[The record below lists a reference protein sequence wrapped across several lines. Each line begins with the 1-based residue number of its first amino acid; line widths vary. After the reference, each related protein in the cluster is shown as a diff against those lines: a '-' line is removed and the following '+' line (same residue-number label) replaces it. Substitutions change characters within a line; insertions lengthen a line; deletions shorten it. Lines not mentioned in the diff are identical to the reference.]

1 MKFIPIIG
9 TISAGKTAF
18 LRAFLGIDVLQ
29 TGSVTTTKFVCL
41 IKNSTQISFYHV
53 IPKKEQDLIFVKVGP
68 ETKSEEK
75 IKQKII
81 EINTCLKEKKGTKDD
96 IFYMLEFPIKNIEN
110 IPLLENCYFMDIPGL
125 NEKDTNY
132 INDIFSLIT
141 LNEILL
147 EIVIFDSTSIG
158 SDNILNIF
166 TELEKKKCLCK
177 KDNIFILNKIDL
189 CTGGSEENIVE
200 GFKKYFYETF
210 EDEKDKNRFVNL
222 NIYDNHFIPM
232 NSILYRA
239 ETKLMEDFS
248 SLLIF
253 EMFYYLENET
263 LKGSSFFE
271 YLQKRISLIIEH
283 EKIDIDKD
291 MTKIDNNYFKNI
303 AEDSVAILKNTSK
316 NIKNATDIDLGINL
330 KKKSVE
336 KELKKLFA
344 IQKNKKYLVFH
355 SEFFTQLQEVVKNI
369 KINQTDL
376 SCPPNAMNPKILI
389 SDKKEK
395 SDIINVKNDG
405 INIIEQLDNFLN
417 ETFKLIDPQNELKEF
432 KISLQ
437 TLRENILG
445 RKIRIS
451 LIGNISVGKS
461 SVLNCIIG
469 YDILP
474 TKNTECTYR
483 GVIIRHKKDNN
494 FKLYRTKLI
503 TRGKGL
509 DQYYYFIDESKWY
522 CNGIPAIKDYLNNK
536 NNDKKI
542 GDEDAYIVITGPLK
556 IFDFIK
562 LDDNIINKIEFIDL
576 PGADR
581 KNNTFNDKEY
591 YKKILKFSN
600 CCLYMNDPKT
610 IDDKDSEKRMLDQ
623 YSSDKSKIFTI
634 LRKNFIK
641 TCLFLINKS
650 DTLENEREKREIVK
664 SLFQTIKKEEKKL
677 KEEELNV
684 AFFSSKFFL
693 FFLNIY
699 NQYVI
704 QAEENP
710 YKLLK
715 ELYQDWAKSFTLRS
729 WKSFIIKKIETL
741 QDKLDLDSEE
751 EIEPTEEFQNNLS
764 FAMDKLFEGKF
775 RGTSQDEED
784 DIIRKLYTFNHQLQ
798 VTDFND
804 THYSHLFFDKLKEVI
819 LFCDNFQNESL
830 KFSILEFF
838 TYTDQLFDKEIS
850 KENEQE
856 KEMLIKRCELF
867 QTKIIPSIEL
877 KFEEKKKTIMDI
889 LELGLFQCQKLI
901 DEEIKNADKILEE
914 ANKDIEAV
922 AKNFEKKI
930 DEIISRTNEK
940 KEKQLIN
947 LTSEIESVLKEEIES
962 FYSIGNVG
970 STKVD
975 LNKGIT
981 LKMVFS
987 LVGSAISGI
996 AVRTGLVMVGQSL
1009 LVGTAAAT
1017 GITTTTIAGSTTIG
1031 GVLMGP
1037 LGIAIG
1043 IGVGL
1048 TISVVSFLV
1057 HYFSKT
1063 KRYVKGLEQTKIDIT
1078 KKFDEIKEMFMND
1091 FTAFQNSLS
1100 NELKIKVEIMRK
1112 QINTVNENKWK
1123 AIKEKYLIQKK
1134 AIEQKI
1140 KSFK

>member
-1 MKFIPIIG
+1 MKFIPIVG

-53 IPKKEQDLIFVKVGP
+53 IPKREKDLIFVKDGE
-68 ETKSEEK
+68 ETKSEEQ
-75 IKQKII
+75 IKQRII
-81 EINTCLKEKKGTKDD
+81 EINTNLKEKKGAIND
-96 IFYMLEFPIKNIEN
+96 IFYMLEFPIKNIDN

-141 LNEILL
+141 INEILL
-147 EIVIFDSTSIG
+147 EIVIFDSTCIG

-177 KDNIFILNKIDL
+177 KNNIFILNKIDL
-189 CTGGSEENIVE
+189 CTGDSEGDIVE
-200 GFKKYFYETF
+200 SFKKYFYETF

-239 ETKLMEDFS
+239 ETRLMEDFS

-253 EMFYYLENET
+253 ELFYYLENET

-271 YLQKRISLIIEH
+271 YLQKKVSSMVDH
-283 EKIDIDKD
+283 EKIDVDKD
-291 MTKIDNNYFKNI
+291 MKKIDNNEFKNI
-303 AEDSVAILKNTSK
+303 AEEAVTILKNTSK
-316 NIKNATDIDLGINL
+316 NIKNATDIDLGLNL

-336 KELKKLFA
+336 KELKKLFT
-344 IQKNKKYLVFH
+344 IQINKKYLVFH
-355 SEFFTQLQEVVKNI
+355 SDFFTKLQEVVKNI
-369 KINQTDL
+369 QINQTDL
-376 SCPPNAMNPKILI
+376 SCPPNVINLKSL
-389 SDKKEK
+389 K

-405 INIIEQLDNFLN
+405 INIIEQLDNFLT
-417 ETFKLIDPQNELKEF
+417 ETFKVIDPQNELKEF

-509 DQYYYFIDESKWY
+509 DQYYYFKDEPKWH

-562 LDDNIINKIEFIDL
+562 LDDNIIYKIEFVDL
-576 PGADR
+576 PGSDR
-581 KNNTFNDKEY
+581 KNNTFNEKEY

-610 IDDKDSEKRMLDQ
+610 IDDIDSEKRMLDQ
-623 YSSDKSKIFTI
+623 YSSDKSKVFTT

-650 DTLENEREKREIVK
+650 DTLENDIEKKEIVK
-664 SLFQTIKKEEKKL
+664 SLFQTIKKEEIKL
-677 KEEELNV
+677 KEEEMNV
-684 AFFSSKFFL
+684 SFFSSKFFL

-710 YKLLK
+710 QKLVNLLYK
-715 ELYQDWAKSFTLRS
+715 DWAKIFTIRSF
-729 WKSFIIKKIETL
+729 KSFILKKIENL
-741 QDKLDLDSEE
+741 QEKLDLDCEE
-751 EIEPTEEFQNNLS
+751 EIEPTEDFQLNLS
-764 FAMDKLFEGKF
+764 LAIDKAFEGKF
-775 RGTSQDEED
+775 RGTSQDEEEE
-784 DIIRKLYTFNHQLQ
+784 IIRKLYTFNQQLQ
-798 VTDFND
+798 KTDFND

-819 LFCDNFQNESL
+819 LFCDSFQNKNL
-830 KFSILEFF
+830 KYSILEFF

-856 KEMLIKRCELF
+856 KERLIETCKFF
-867 QTKIIPSIEL
+867 QREIIPNLET
-877 KFEEKKKTIMDI
+877 KFDEKKKTIRNI
-889 LELGLFQCQKLI
+889 LELGLFKCQKLI
-901 DEEIKNADKILEE
+901 DEEIANADKILEE

-930 DEIISRTNEK
+930 DEVISQTNNEK
-940 KEKQLIN
+940 EKELKN
-947 LTSEIESVLKEEIES
+947 LTDEIENALKEEIEK
-962 FYSIGNVG
+962 FYSIGKVD

-981 LKMVFS
+981 LKTVFS

-996 AVRTGLVMVGQSL
+996 AVRTGLVLVGQSL
-1009 LVGTAAAT
+1009 LAGTAAAT
-1017 GITTTTIAGSTTIG
+1017 GLASTTIIGSTTLG

-1037 LGIAIG
+1037 VGIVVG
-1043 IGVGL
+1043 VGVGL
-1048 TISVVSFLV
+1048 VISLVSFLV

-1063 KRYVKGLEQTKIDIT
+1063 KRYVKGLEQTKIDIK
-1078 KKFDEIKEMFMND
+1078 KKFDEIKEMFVND
-1091 FTAFQNSLS
+1091 FSAFQISLS
-1100 NELKIKVEIMRK
+1100 SELKIKVEIMRK

-1123 AIKEKYLIQKK
+1123 AIKENYLIQKK

>member
-1 MKFIPIIG
+1 
-9 TISAGKTAF
+9 
-18 LRAFLGIDVLQ
+18 
-29 TGSVTTTKFVCL
+29 
-41 IKNSTQISFYHV
+41 
-53 IPKKEQDLIFVKVGP
+53 
-68 ETKSEEK
+68 
-75 IKQKII
+75 
-81 EINTCLKEKKGTKDD
+81 
-96 IFYMLEFPIKNIEN
+96 
-110 IPLLENCYFMDIPGL
+110 
-125 NEKDTNY
+125 
-132 INDIFSLIT
+132 
-141 LNEILL
+141 
-147 EIVIFDSTSIG
+147 
-158 SDNILNIF
+158 
-166 TELEKKKCLCK
+166 
-177 KDNIFILNKIDL
+177 
-189 CTGGSEENIVE
+189 
-200 GFKKYFYETF
+200 
-210 EDEKDKNRFVNL
+210 
-222 NIYDNHFIPM
+222 M

-271 YLQKRISLIIEH
+271 YLEKRISLIIEH
-283 EKIDIDKD
+283 EKIDIEKD
-291 MTKIDNNYFKNI
+291 MKKIDNNYFKNI

-715 ELYQDWAKSFTLRS
+715 ELYQDWAKSFTLHS
-729 WKSFIIKKIETL
+729 LKSFIIKKIETL

-751 EIEPTEEFQNNLS
+751 EIEPTKEFQNNLS

-775 RGTSQDEED
+775 RETSQDEED

-804 THYSHLFFDKLKEVI
+804 SHYSHLYFDKLKEVI

-856 KEMLIKRCELF
+856 KEMLIERCELF
-867 QTKIIPSIEL
+867 QTKIIPNIES

-889 LELGLFQCQKLI
+889 LELGLFQCQNLI

-962 FYSIGNVG
+962 FYSIGKVG

-996 AVRTGLVMVGQSL
+996 TVRTGLVMVGQSL
-1009 LVGTAAAT
+1009 LAGTAAAT

-1037 LGIAIG
+1037 LGII
-1043 IGVGL
+1043 IGVGVGV

-1078 KKFDEIKEMFMND
+1078 KKFEEIKEMFMND
-1091 FTAFQNSLS
+1091 FTVFQNSLS

-1123 AIKEKYLIQKK
+1123 AIKKKYLIQKK